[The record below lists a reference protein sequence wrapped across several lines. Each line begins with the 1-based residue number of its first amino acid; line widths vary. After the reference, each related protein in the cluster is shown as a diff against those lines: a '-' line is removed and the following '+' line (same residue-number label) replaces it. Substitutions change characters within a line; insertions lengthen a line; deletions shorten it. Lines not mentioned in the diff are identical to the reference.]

1 MTLHFFRSK
10 REAFAHVRS
19 IEARKAV
26 EAVHVHNVTADRK
39 SELFLTDAQRLRRD
53 SISAKLAEGANPYE
67 KTKAVD
73 VGGLADDRKKRRDEA
88 LAVQQTRSEAAHRET
103 EARWK
108 TELRKQVRKPI
119 TLDDENDV
127 WDWSN
132 AVDNTPM
139 ITTPDG
145 RTIKDPDMFRC
156 SFCETWE
163 HRSKVTFGRG
173 GLRRGR
179 KLEVTVVAGVEIVRE
194 KVIYFSEKVTAC
206 PECVLHITPTVHKD
220 GSITNNI
227 RFPERA

>member
-1 MTLHFFRSK
+1 MTLHFFKSK
-10 REAFAHVRS
+10 RDAFRHSR
-19 IEARKAV
+19 AV
-26 EAVHVHNVTADRK
+26 EARVAVAAVHTPTRSSD
-39 SELFLTDAQRLRRD
+39 SLTLKDKERARLRKVED
-53 SISAKLAEGANPYE
+53 MLAQGLNPYVKE
-67 KTKAVD
+67 KGKETKD

-88 LAVQQTRSEAAHRET
+88 LAVQQTRSEAAHREV

-108 TELRKQVRKPI
+108 DELRKQVRKPI
-119 TLDDENDV
+119 TLDDANDV

-132 AVDNTPM
+132 ATDDTPM

-156 SFCETWE
+156 SFCESWE

-194 KVIYFSEKVTAC
+194 KVIYFSQKVTAC